1 MPSAG
6 TRPKRSL
13 FLSNLNDSVT
23 ETDLRHLLDR
33 DGGLLN
39 CRVCRDPVTK
49 KTLGYGFANYANE
62 AYGKT
67 RFLLIYTATFTSE
80 TGNEQARHRGP

>member
-1 MPSAG
+1 MPSTG

-13 FLSNLNDSVT
+13 FLANLNDTVT
-23 ETDLRHLLDR
+23 ESDLKHLLDQ

-49 KTLGYGFANYANE
+49 KILGYGFANYSDE
-62 AYGKT
+62 ASGKSPILT
-67 RFLLIYTATFTSE
+67 HIYCYVH
-80 TGNEQARHRGP
+80 QRDRQ

>member
-13 FLSNLNDSVT
+13 FLANLSDAVT
-23 ETDLRHLLDR
+23 ETDLKQLLDR

-39 CRVCRDPVTK
+39 CRVCRDPVTQRS
-49 KTLGYGFANYANE
+49 LGYGFANYATE
-62 AYGKT
+62 ASGKSPILT
-67 RFLLIYTATFTSE
+67 RINCYVH
-80 TGNEQARHRGP
+80 QRDRQ

>member
-13 FLSNLNDSVT
+13 FLANLNDTVT
-23 ETDLRHLLDR
+23 ESDLKLLLDR

-39 CRVCRDPVTK
+39 CRVCRDPVTQRS
-49 KTLGYGFANYANE
+49 LGYGFANYANE
-62 AYGKT
+62 AYGKSPIFT
-67 RFLLIYTATFTSE
+67 HIYCYFH
-80 TGNEQARHRGP
+80 QLDRQ